1 MEQNEHKCNGECG
14 GCGNSCNCHKTTGIE
29 RDNIQLEI
37 FRNRSEME
45 AQITLKDTGETVTRI
60 PVRWKKRGGKLDYLS
75 VSKMQSYEQCP
86 ACFYHEYISEETAH
100 VDNSNY
106 FTKFGSIL
114 HEVAEIVVRTY
125 RDNGIVLNPEN
136 VLNDVW
142 KRYDLTGF
150 DAFEE
155 AQSLITTYFQANP
168 VDTRA
173 DIPVLIEEEWR
184 GELGGCTFGLIVD
197 YAGIK
202 KKNQKVG
209 LLRDYKTNRMPFT
222 TAELSGSLQLRI
234 YQLVL
239 KRHLMPEIERWISG
253 YDLFYYGWQQCRN
266 FSDDDLK
273 RAEDYVN
280 NIYNQIINDTVW
292 EERLNN
298 YCGYRECRHLC
309 KIYQN
314 ALKNGEVSGVQ
325 YQITPDTDWAALEH
339 EREYMAA
346 LWKNAGNRKAELE
359 NMIKY
364 HIEELM
370 KNGQTMVV
378 DGQELQLHANAQPSF
393 RYDDVY
399 RVLLTANRLDL
410 LNGFVGI
417 RDAKAFM
424 RLCNAQD
431 MNLKMQLMGCSQNGY
446 STPYITK
453 KRS

>member
-1 MEQNEHKCNGECG
+1 MDKNECTNNCSECK
-14 GCGNSCNCHKTTGIE
+14 GCGCNLTA
-29 RDNIQLEI
+29 DNIQLEI

-45 AQITLKDTGETVTRI
+45 ADITLKDTGEVVKRVPVT
-60 PVRWKKRGGKLDYLS
+60 WKKRGGKLDYLS

-125 RDNGIVLNPEN
+125 RDNGITLDPVV

-150 DAFEE
+150 DAYEE
-155 AQSLITTYFQANP
+155 AKSLIVPYFQTNP

-202 KKNQKVG
+202 KKNNKVG

-222 TAELSGSLQLRI
+222 TAELASSLQLRI

-239 KRHLMPEIERWISG
+239 KRHLMPEVERWISG
-253 YDLFYYGWQQCRN
+253 YDLFYYGWQQCRE
-266 FSDDDLK
+266 FTDDDLK
-273 RAEDYVN
+273 SAEDYVN
-280 NIYNQIINDTVW
+280 NVYNQIINDTVW

-298 YCGYRECRHLC
+298 YCGYRECRHNC
-309 KIYQN
+309 ESYQK
-314 ALKNGEVSGVQ
+314 ALREGNVSNVQ
-325 YQITPDTDWAALEH
+325 YLISTDTDWTAVYRDMRQMMALE
-339 EREYMAA
+339 
-346 LWKNAGNRKAELE
+346 KNAKNRKAELE
-359 NMIKY
+359 GMLKH
-364 HIEELM
+364 HIEESM
-370 KNGQTMVV
+370 KNGESVV
-378 DGQELQLHANAQPSF
+378 IDGNELQLYSNSQPFF
-393 RYDDVY
+393 RYEDVV
-399 RVLLTANRLDL
+399 RVLTVENRLDL
-410 LNGFVGI
+410 LNGFLGI

-431 MNLKMQLMGCSQNGY
+431 MQLKMQLLGCSQNGY
-446 STPYITK
+446 SSPYITE
-453 KRS
+453 KRV